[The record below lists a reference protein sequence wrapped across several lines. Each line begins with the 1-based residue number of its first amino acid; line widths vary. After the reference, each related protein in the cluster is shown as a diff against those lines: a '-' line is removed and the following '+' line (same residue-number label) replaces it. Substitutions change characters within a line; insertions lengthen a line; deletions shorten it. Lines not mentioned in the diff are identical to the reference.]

1 MPTYEHI
8 TSPAAAIACA
18 ETGHFYP
25 STMAGDRGINFVH
38 PTLGLIGNNALS
50 LGAKLI
56 CDWGGNTIQGAPPF
70 NAAGYLGQ
78 AMYGMPG
85 NLYIDPHP
93 RAFLPI
99 GTVNNLAIVSIDFYS
114 ATELESFVYNQL
126 VSRKQSWWD
135 RLTRKKIT
143 VSDTAIENAAN
154 ALKIKYIK
162 VNIPLQVG

>member
-1 MPTYEHI
+1 
-8 TSPAAAIACA
+8 
-18 ETGHFYP
+18 
-25 STMAGDRGINFVH
+25 
-38 PTLGLIGNNALS
+38 
-50 LGAKLI
+50 
-56 CDWGGNTIQGAPPF
+56 
-70 NAAGYLGQ
+70 
-78 AMYGMPG
+78 MYGMPG

-99 GTVNNLAIVSIDFYS
+99 GTVNNLVIVSIDFYS

-143 VSDTAIENAAN
+143 VSNTAIINAAN
-154 ALKIKYIK
+154 ALKIKYLN